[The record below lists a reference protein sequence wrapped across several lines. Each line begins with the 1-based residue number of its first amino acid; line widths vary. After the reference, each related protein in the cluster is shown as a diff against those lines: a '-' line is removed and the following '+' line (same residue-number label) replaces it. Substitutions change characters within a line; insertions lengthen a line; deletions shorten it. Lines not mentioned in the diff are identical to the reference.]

1 MSKHS
6 KWSTIKRQKG
16 VTDAK
21 RGQLFTKIAREI
33 IVATRQGGGDPEGN
47 FKLRLIMDKARKNN
61 MPNDNVERAIK
72 KGLGESG
79 ETMILSE
86 ILYEGYA
93 PGGAAVIAQALTDNK
108 NRTTSEIRN
117 VFARSGGN
125 LGESGCV
132 AWNFQHRGVLT
143 IEADEKLLEE
153 IELFAIDAGADDVKI
168 DGNTVEIFTLPADME
183 RVRKAIQSKKLN
195 ITAAE
200 FLMVPQTL
208 VQVDEK
214 SALQTLKLLDK
225 LEEIEDVQH
234 VYTNADFPE
243 KVLEAYEQ

>member
-6 KWSTIKRQKG
+6 KWSTIKRAKG

-21 RGQLFTKIAREI
+21 RGQVFTKIAREI

-61 MPNDNVERAIK
+61 MPNENVERAIK
-72 KGLGESG
+72 KGLGEAG
-79 ETMILSE
+79 EAAALSE
-86 ILYEGYA
+86 IMYEGYA
-93 PGGAAVIAQALTDNK
+93 PGGAAVLVQALTDNK

-117 VFARSGGN
+117 VFARSGGS

-132 AWNFQHRGVLT
+132 AWNFEPRGILT
-143 IEADEKLLEE
+143 IETDEKHLEE

-168 DGNTVEIFTLPADME
+168 DGNTIEIYTLPADME
-183 RVRKAIQSKKLN
+183 TVRKAIQSKKLN
-195 ITAAE
+195 IIAAE
-200 FLMVPQTL
+200 FSMVPQTL
-208 VQVDEK
+208 LAVDEK

-243 KVLEAYEQ
+243 KALEDYQS